1 MGPDVIVPVA
11 FFATV
16 ISLVIGIPIVRAK
29 TRLMERSADRGLPSD
44 VAQRLERMEQAIDAI
59 AIEVER
65 ISEGQRF
72 TTRLLSERVGESPSA
87 LPRPGDGGRSS
98 PNRDA

>member
-1 MGPDVIVPVA
+1 MDGPVIFVPITLFIAIAVVLA
-11 FFATV
+11 PLA
-16 ISLVIGIPIVRAK
+16 RALGK
-29 TRLMERSADRGLPSD
+29 RIENRGAPPPLPSD

-72 TTRLLSERVGESPSA
+72 TTRLLSDATSAGA
-87 LPRPGDGGRSS
+87 LPGGARRP
-98 PNRDA
+98 